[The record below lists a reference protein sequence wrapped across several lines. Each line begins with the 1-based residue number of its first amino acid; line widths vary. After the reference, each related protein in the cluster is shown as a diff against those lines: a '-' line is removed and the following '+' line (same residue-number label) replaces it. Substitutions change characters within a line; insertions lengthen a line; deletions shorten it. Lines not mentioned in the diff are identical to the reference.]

1 MDRNQLD
8 PSVPSTTEAKKIP
21 LIIKVYAVLCTL
33 SGVGTLPSV
42 AVFMWQVITALING
56 NVAAKLGDNTLVAV
70 GLIVAGIMLSAA
82 SAIILIVF
90 GLDLIKDQRRN
101 AARLSYVL
109 IAFTVVELLVDV
121 MLQGIGPF
129 LLRPAV
135 QLVILIALSA
145 TVDPTLRQE
154 RELQRRLQEMLDRDA
169 AAEGMLG
176 RDETGEGYIKLNYF
190 NLFWV
195 FFVCSVLGLIL
206 EEVWHMV
213 VVDPGVYQDR
223 AGMLFGPFSPIYGFG
238 AVLMTMA
245 LNRFYKKNP
254 LIIFLVSA
262 LIGGAFEVFVGWFMQ
277 TSFGVVSWSYS
288 HIRLFGIPDPIA
300 VLTGGRTCTPFACM
314 WGLGGLI
321 WIKVLLPRLLKLIN
335 MIPWKRRYSATVI
348 LTAVML
354 IDGVMTLQSLDYWYQ
369 RVNGTIRNIPVA
381 QFYDKH
387 FDNEYM
393 ENRFQSMTMSP
404 KDATRV

>member
-8 PSVPSTTEAKKIP
+8 PSAPSTTEAKKIP

-288 HIRLFGIPDPIA
+288 HIRLFGMPDPIA

>member
-288 HIRLFGIPDPIA
+288 HIRLFGMPDPIA

-369 RVNGTIRNIPVA
+369 RVNGTVRNIPVA

-387 FDNEYM
+387 FDNDYM

>member
-70 GLIVAGIMLSAA
+70 GLIVAGTMLSAA

-288 HIRLFGIPDPIA
+288 HIRLFGMPDPIA

>member
-238 AVLMTMA
+238 AVFMTMA

-262 LIGGAFEVFVGWFMQ
+262 LIGCAFEVFVGWFMQ

-288 HIRLFGIPDPIA
+288 HIRLFGMPDPIA

-369 RVNGTIRNIPVA
+369 RVNGTVRNIPVA

>member
-154 RELQRRLQEMLDRDA
+154 RELQRRVQEMLDRDA

-288 HIRLFGIPDPIA
+288 HIRLFGMPDPIA

-369 RVNGTIRNIPVA
+369 RVNGTVRNIPVA

>member
-1 MDRNQLD
+1 MDRNELD
-8 PSVPSTTEAKKIP
+8 PSVPSATEAKKIP

-109 IAFTVVELLVDV
+109 IALTVVELLVDV

-129 LLRPAV
+129 LLRPAI
-135 QLVILIALSA
+135 QLGILIALSA

-169 AAEGMLG
+169 DGEGMLG

-238 AVLMTMA
+238 AALMTMA

-288 HIRLFGIPDPIA
+288 HIRLFGMPDPIA

-369 RVNGTIRNIPVA
+369 RVNGTVRNIPVA

-404 KDATRV
+404 KDDTRV

>member
-8 PSVPSTTEAKKIP
+8 PSVPSTTEAKKVP

-262 LIGGAFEVFVGWFMQ
+262 LIGSAFEVFVGWFMQ

-288 HIRLFGIPDPIA
+288 HIRLFGMPDPIA

-369 RVNGTIRNIPVA
+369 RVNGTVRNIPVA

>member
-245 LNRFYKKNP
+245 FNRFYKKNP

-288 HIRLFGIPDPIA
+288 HIRLFGMPDPIA

-369 RVNGTIRNIPVA
+369 RVNGTVRNIPVA

>member
-8 PSVPSTTEAKKIP
+8 PSVPSTTEANKIP

-288 HIRLFGIPDPIA
+288 HIRLFGMPDPIA

-369 RVNGTIRNIPVA
+369 RVNGTVRNIPVA

>member
-109 IAFTVVELLVDV
+109 IAFTVVEQLVDV

-288 HIRLFGIPDPIA
+288 HIRLFGMPDPIA

>member
-101 AARLSYVL
+101 AGRLSYVL

-288 HIRLFGIPDPIA
+288 HIRLFGMPDPIA

-369 RVNGTIRNIPVA
+369 RVNGTVRNIPVA

>member
-109 IAFTVVELLVDV
+109 IASTVVELLVDV

-288 HIRLFGIPDPIA
+288 HIRLFGMPDPIA

-369 RVNGTIRNIPVA
+369 RVNGTVRNIPVA

>member
-21 LIIKVYAVLCTL
+21 LTIKVYAVLCTL

-245 LNRFYKKNP
+245 LSRFYKKNP

-288 HIRLFGIPDPIA
+288 HIRLFGMPDPIA

-335 MIPWKRRYSATVI
+335 MIPWKRRHSATVI

-369 RVNGTIRNIPVA
+369 RVNGTVRNIPVA

>member
-288 HIRLFGIPDPIA
+288 HIRLFGMPDPIA

-369 RVNGTIRNIPVA
+369 RVNGTVRNIPVA

-387 FDNEYM
+387 FDTEYM

>member
-129 LLRPAV
+129 LLRPAA

-288 HIRLFGIPDPIA
+288 HIRLFGMPDPIA

-369 RVNGTIRNIPVA
+369 RVNGTVRNIPVA

>member
-56 NVAAKLGDNTLVAV
+56 NVATKLGDNTLVAV

-176 RDETGEGYIKLNYF
+176 RDETGEGYIKFNYF

-288 HIRLFGIPDPIA
+288 HIRLFGMPDPIA

-321 WIKVLLPRLLKLIN
+321 WIKVLLRRLLKLIN

-369 RVNGTIRNIPVA
+369 RVNGTVRNIPVA

>member
-70 GLIVAGIMLSAA
+70 GLIVAGIMLSVA

-288 HIRLFGIPDPIA
+288 HIRLFGMPDPIA

-369 RVNGTIRNIPVA
+369 RVNGTVRNIPVA

>member
-288 HIRLFGIPDPIA
+288 HIRLFGMPDPIA

-335 MIPWKRRYSATVI
+335 MIPWKCRYSATVI

-369 RVNGTIRNIPVA
+369 RVNGTVRNIPVA

>member
-238 AVLMTMA
+238 AVFMTMA

-288 HIRLFGIPDPIA
+288 HIRLFGMPDPIA

-369 RVNGTIRNIPVA
+369 RVNGTVRNIPVA

>member
-288 HIRLFGIPDPIA
+288 HIRLFGMPDPIA

-369 RVNGTIRNIPVA
+369 RVNGTVRLIPVA

>member
-109 IAFTVVELLVDV
+109 IAFTVVELFVDV

-288 HIRLFGIPDPIA
+288 HIRLFGMPDPIA

-369 RVNGTIRNIPVA
+369 RVNGTVRNIPVA

>member
-42 AVFMWQVITALING
+42 AVFMWQAITALING

-109 IAFTVVELLVDV
+109 IAFTVVEPLVDV

-288 HIRLFGIPDPIA
+288 HIRLFGMPDPIA

-369 RVNGTIRNIPVA
+369 RVNGTVRNIPVA

>member
-109 IAFTVVELLVDV
+109 IALTVVELLVDV

-129 LLRPAV
+129 LLRPAI
-135 QLVILIALSA
+135 QLGILIALSA

-288 HIRLFGIPDPIA
+288 HIRLFGMPDPIA

-369 RVNGTIRNIPVA
+369 RVNGTVRNIPVA

>member
-90 GLDLIKDQRRN
+90 GLDLIKDRRRN

-109 IAFTVVELLVDV
+109 IAFTVVELLIDV

-288 HIRLFGIPDPIA
+288 HIRLFGMPDPIA

-369 RVNGTIRNIPVA
+369 RVNGTVRNIPVA

>member
-21 LIIKVYAVLCTL
+21 LTIKVYAVLCTL

-288 HIRLFGIPDPIA
+288 HIRLFGMPDPIA

-369 RVNGTIRNIPVA
+369 RVNGTVRNIPVA

>member
-42 AVFMWQVITALING
+42 AVFMWQVITALIKG

-90 GLDLIKDQRRN
+90 SLDLIKDQRRN

-288 HIRLFGIPDPIA
+288 HIRLFGMPDPIA

>member
-288 HIRLFGIPDPIA
+288 HIRLFGMPDPIA

-354 IDGVMTLQSLDYWYQ
+354 IDGLMTLQSLDYWYQ
-369 RVNGTIRNIPVA
+369 RVNGTVRNIPVA

>member
-254 LIIFLVSA
+254 LIIFLVSV

-288 HIRLFGIPDPIA
+288 HIRLFGMPDPIA

>member
-288 HIRLFGIPDPIA
+288 HIRLFGMPDPIA

-369 RVNGTIRNIPVA
+369 RVNGTVRNIPVA

-393 ENRFQSMTMSP
+393 ETRFQSMTMSP

>member
-1 MDRNQLD
+1 MDRNELD
-8 PSVPSTTEAKKIP
+8 PSVPSATEAKKIP

-169 AAEGMLG
+169 AADGMLG

-288 HIRLFGIPDPIA
+288 HIRLFGMPDPIA

-369 RVNGTIRNIPVA
+369 RVNGTVRNIPVA

>member
-1 MDRNQLD
+1 MDRNQLG

-288 HIRLFGIPDPIA
+288 HIRLFGMPDPIA

-369 RVNGTIRNIPVA
+369 RVNGTVRNIPVA

>member
-42 AVFMWQVITALING
+42 AVFMWQVITELING

-288 HIRLFGIPDPIA
+288 HIRLFGMPDPIA

-369 RVNGTIRNIPVA
+369 RVNGTVRNIPVA

>member
-109 IAFTVVELLVDV
+109 IAFSVVELLVDV

-288 HIRLFGIPDPIA
+288 HIRLFGMPDPIA

-369 RVNGTIRNIPVA
+369 RVNGTVRNIPVA

>member
-1 MDRNQLD
+1 MDRNELD
-8 PSVPSTTEAKKIP
+8 PSVPSATEAKKIP

-238 AVLMTMA
+238 AALMTMA

-288 HIRLFGIPDPIA
+288 HIRLFGMPDPIA

-369 RVNGTIRNIPVA
+369 RVNGTVRNIPVA

>member
-56 NVAAKLGDNTLVAV
+56 NVAAELGDNTLVAV

-288 HIRLFGIPDPIA
+288 HIRLFGMPDPIA

-369 RVNGTIRNIPVA
+369 RVNGTVRNIPVA

>member
-288 HIRLFGIPDPIA
+288 HIRLFGMPDPIA

-369 RVNGTIRNIPVA
+369 RVNGTVRNIPVA

-393 ENRFQSMTMSP
+393 ENRFQSMTISP

>member
-8 PSVPSTTEAKKIP
+8 PSVPSTTEAKKVP

-70 GLIVAGIMLSAA
+70 GLIVAGIMLSTA

-190 NLFWV
+190 NLFWL

-288 HIRLFGIPDPIA
+288 HIRLFGMPDPIA

-321 WIKVLLPRLLKLIN
+321 WIKVLMPRLLKLIN

-369 RVNGTIRNIPVA
+369 RVNGTVRNIPVA